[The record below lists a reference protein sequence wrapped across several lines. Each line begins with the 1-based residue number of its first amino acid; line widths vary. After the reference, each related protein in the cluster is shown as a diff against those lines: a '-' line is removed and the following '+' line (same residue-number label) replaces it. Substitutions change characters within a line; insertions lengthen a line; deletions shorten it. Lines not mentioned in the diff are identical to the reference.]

1 MEFKN
6 QSSFEEAYATARAVQ
21 VKNLIVKAKVFEGFR
36 ERFTVRD
43 DMVSVNIVLARGSV
57 PLISGSL
64 KYDFLKSR
72 FILTLENICSEGI
85 SILECFENMKGK
97 VSSLHLENLTGGILL
112 LRAWVEYYSN
122 NLTET
127 NELWVRI
134 KSSDV
139 PDMTLLEAI
148 QTDVYRKSDSSYY
161 LCYMF
166 LLVLQD
172 VKIEQ
177 VTEKVKL
184 LHKKVAEN
192 FYSLVLK

>member
-1 MEFKN
+1 MEVRN
-6 QSSFEEAYATARAVQ
+6 QSSFGEAYAAARVAQ
-21 VKNLIVKAKVFEGFR
+21 VKSLIDKARIFEGFK
-36 ERFTVRD
+36 ERGTIKDDIITINLVLTRGTVP
-43 DMVSVNIVLARGSV
+43 I
-57 PLISGSL
+57 ISGALS
-64 KYDFLKSR
+64 YFFLKPR
-72 FILTLENICSEGI
+72 FSLNLENVYSEGA
-85 SILECFENMKGK
+85 SILECFEKMKENI
-97 VSSLHLENLTGGILL
+97 SSVPLENLTGGILL

-127 NELWVRI
+127 NELWIRI

-139 PDMTLLEAI
+139 PDMALLEAI
-148 QTDVYRKSDSSYY
+148 QTDVSRKSDSSYY

-177 VTEKVKL
+177 ITEKVKV